1 MRYAVVLDAG
11 STGSRVHS
19 YRFRSSEKGVL
30 TLVDDTFEQLKPGLS
45 SFAEVLP
52 PAQTM
57 AVFLP
62 ALSHTTGCIWRGR
75 DALRP
80 NDEVAPT
87 DEIPSQPD
95 LCLAQPSRTLSS
107 SASGPLSGVNT
118 L

>member
-19 YRFRSSEKGVL
+19 YRFRSSAKGVL

-52 PAQTM
+52 PAQDM
-57 AVFLP
+57 SLFLP
-62 ALSHTTGCIWRGR
+62 ALSHTTGCIWRGH

-80 NDEVAPT
+80 NDDVAPSGK
-87 DEIPSQPD
+87 IPSQPD
-95 LCLAQPSRTLSS
+95 SSLAQPSITLSS

-118 L
+118 V